1 MKGVQRVALLLGM
14 AAFTA
19 PASGAVEIDGP
30 ADKTTHEI
38 RVVNNYQSPVLVY
51 AQDANG
57 RLHQLGRVTRGEF
70 KVLELPN
77 EIADLGLVQ
86 LKVFPTVPTQSLIDS
101 ADGIRTNNL
110 WIQDGQSV
118 NMYLESDLKQS
129 MIQVEIG

>member
-1 MKGVQRVALLLGM
+1 MKGMYRVALLLGM
-14 AAFTA
+14 AALTA
-19 PASGAVEIDGP
+19 TAAEAVETDGP
-30 ADKTTHEI
+30 AGKTTHEI

-51 AQDANG
+51 AKDASG

-86 LKVFPTVPTQSLIDS
+86 LEVFPTAATQSLIGG
-101 ADGIRTNNL
+101 ADGIRTNDL